1 MPISLSPKI
10 TRRYSPS
17 AIVSAVP
24 TVGPR
29 SEYIP
34 PRTTANTMR
43 SETPMPARVSG
54 FTYVMYWAYATPP
67 IAVRPAESIVIPI
80 LNRVTCMPTD
90 VGGLVLADRLL
101 RLPRHRPVHTVPD
114 PEPGEPEDQRGVIED
129 ALVGELHGEQAV
141 ARRSPERETEG
152 AAGPVA

>member
-1 MPISLSPKI
+1 MPISLSPKT

-43 SETPMPARVSG
+43 RETPMPARVSG

-67 IAVRPAESIVIPI
+67 TAVRLAESIVDRKSTR
-80 LNRVTCMPTD
+80 LNSSHGYISYAVFCLKKKIRT
-90 VGGLVLADRLL
+90 GSL
-101 RLPRHRPVHTVPD
+101 
-114 PEPGEPEDQRGVIED
+114 
-129 ALVGELHGEQAV
+129 ALVHLLH
-141 ARRSPERETEG
+141 RRDHRH
-152 AAGPVA
+152 